1 MHLFDE
7 DDLEEGDLDDDL
19 LVNEYKARRRNNQ
32 LQLFSDEEREMNEQ
46 MLSDDKS
53 EDLDKYQSTF
63 KVDENEEFDNQ

>member
-7 DDLEEGDLDDDL
+7 DDLEEGYLDDDL

-63 KVDENEEFDNQ
+63 KVDENEEIDNQ